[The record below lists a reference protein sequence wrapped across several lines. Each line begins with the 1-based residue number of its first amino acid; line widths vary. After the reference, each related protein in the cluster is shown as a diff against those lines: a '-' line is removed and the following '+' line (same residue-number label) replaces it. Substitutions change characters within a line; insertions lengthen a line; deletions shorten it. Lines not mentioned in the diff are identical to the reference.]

1 MIRSPLSRPKGWSER
16 SFARSKSFSKD
27 ESIGNRGTEFWLLM
41 ERNFDGTEIDN
52 EGDQFVDITSQEVT
66 SGTVEIEGLGYSKGF
81 TTTPGEVTR
90 IRLPDDAE
98 IESSEEV
105 KGKGIHITAENPV
118 TVYGLSRADATTD
131 GYLGLPVSVLST
143 NYLVASYPSYSA
155 QENLSQFAFV
165 SPRDG
170 VSVTVTPSAATLGGR
185 SAGETFTVEL
195 DKGEV
200 YQVRSETASGVDL
213 TSSVVQASSP
223 VALFSGHSCTNV
235 PSDVPYC
242 DILIEQIPPNDTWGS
257 SFVTR
262 PLEGR
267 ENGDTF
273 RILSGQENTTV
284 EINGESVAT
293 LGFGDYHETILEQP
307 SVITASN
314 PVLVMQYSNG
324 DEWDPEIDANGD
336 PFMMMVPPS
345 EQFSGQYAFATPDE
359 GFSLN
364 YVNLAVPSDAT
375 ESILVDGSSVENSL
389 FETVG
394 GSDFSVVAVD
404 VELGSHTAESTSDT
418 QFGIYSYGFEDDD
431 SYGFTGGLTLDF
443 ISEGSAPEV
452 TRTPET
458 IELGEEEIAGGQSIT
473 ISAEIT
479 DPAPPLVQSAT
490 VFYRNVE
497 EDTYSSV
504 SMTNAEGN
512 TWEGTIPGESV
523 SDPGVEYYISATDGQ
538 LTGTSPQVNPSSTPY
553 SIAILPNEVPTIE
566 HTPVNFA
573 PPGEDITIE
582 ASVTDN
588 TDQVSSVELFY
599 RKAGG
604 NPAYTT
610 LEMQEEGVAYI
621 ATIPGVEATEQ
632 GLEYYIRA
640 TDNFGVSTTEGTPD
654 QPIGITVSD
663 SPPGE
668 LEFGPLTLTA
678 DQIQEVESGVYEA
691 SGNVTINQVLHF
703 GGTVT
708 ADTEALKI
716 EGNGQV
722 YLTGI
727 PDRGQVALY
736 DGDFTFQLL
745 DASSSF
751 LKGTALSAANNL
763 FAMAGLPVELD
774 GVEVLSNG
782 VRVEGMLKLPEV
794 MGFFKTDITTL
805 QITESSGVDLTG
817 EVEVGEVALADGVAT
832 LKELSLEFNTAE
844 QNFIGE
850 AELDTPPVS
859 LDAGAEVLGGELDA
873 VEVEIGVDPPV
884 PLGTTGLGL
893 AGGGGFVD
901 GLANPPPLE
910 LGLMADL
917 KPVTGSLDFVKLD
930 DLTLSYTF
938 DTQIEGSGRVTVFG
952 TDVGGARLT
961 IIPSSKVE
969 FDGKVKLIRLSG
981 DRAIV
986 RGNASMSL
994 SKGYLGGGLR
1004 LSGQS
1009 RAKVI
1014 IPQPSELPYLGGF
1027 PFNAIPGL
1035 PVDFAG
1041 IRNNFENTKIWGEV
1055 NPPVL
1060 PLCAYN
1066 LEWTG
1071 SSLEAGF
1078 CTNLNPLNFGLF
1090 QSRYLMDAPTLRK
1103 QSRFEG
1109 RSLIVSPNRVNNQL
1123 QVKTDAMD
1131 QRFTLNRST
1140 SAIVIRVEGPE
1151 GAPAYDLTL
1160 PSGVTYTPQTTDQRP
1175 GATFYANDDVD
1186 KGFYTI
1192 ENPPQGT
1199 YTIGLSDQQTYQI
1212 DVFGANNAPFIEV
1225 GHSGIFGEEI
1235 DVSYQATDPD
1245 DEAEIR
1251 LFYDNDNQGQNGV
1264 LIEEGLSAQDSSYT
1278 WNTEDLPTGTY
1289 YIYAT
1294 ASDGK
1299 NAPSVDY
1306 AEDPITVVADGA
1318 PAAPEELDAVPQDTT
1333 IELGW
1338 NAVPDADTYTLYYNR
1353 SGQPLNSTNAQAF
1366 GVGDTTAFSFE
1377 EIAPGRTYRFAV
1389 TAVDTTGRE
1398 SARSNVA
1405 EVDYV
1410 SDTENNA
1417 PTIAGR
1423 EPPSTARVGIPYSH
1437 ELEVTDPDGDA
1448 LDYILPSAPDGMSVT
1463 SNGQLQWTPSQSGVG
1478 VYRVKV
1484 VASDGN
1490 GERDSLAY
1498 RLTALDEQSGR
1509 GTVAFTQPK
1518 YVGYGERGAVTL
1530 ADPGLNVSPSL
1541 VDSHQVQIHSRA
1553 LPGGSSLEMVETSA
1567 NSGEFSATFR
1577 FGKTEGGKGILPVQ
1591 EQDSLWMTYDDAYPD
1606 ETVVAIS
1613 SFLDALRPTSLSY
1626 DISRSFNE
1634 ADEKKDYRL
1643 VALPGQAS
1651 GSLSESVS
1659 GDWRGFQED
1668 GRNEDQPYSRSECE
1682 GDCQFG
1688 PGEGFW
1694 LITDQSWEVN
1704 QTVSTVPLSEAKTAQ
1719 IDLQEGWNI
1728 VSNPFGE
1735 EVAWNRVQVATGTSQ
1750 PLWQWD
1756 GSWSRVQTFAAATA
1770 GEAYYFR
1777 SDSLSQLTVPYPVP
1791 EAVPQTKADTAESGR
1806 QVLTLSAVRG
1816 DRRLSTIEAGVRPD
1830 AKEGLDPF
1838 DQYGPPGYFGEATLR
1853 LIQKEKGRRRVLAT
1867 EYTPPDEE
1875 GTAFDLILQAKPD
1888 TVLTLQASGLG
1899 DRGRREA
1906 VLVNQSTSEVHDLM
1920 GNGEVTVV
1928 PQSEET
1934 SYRLLVGSSSFVK
1947 ENQQAITPE
1956 SVKLLANYPNPFRTG
1971 TTIEYALPKD
1981 ADVRLAVY
1989 DVLGRQVAVLEEG
2002 RRESGFHRVRWDVGD
2017 QALSSGVYF
2026 YRLRAGEKTKSGRMV
2041 LLR

>member
-235 PSDVPYC
+235 PSNVPYC

-389 FETVG
+389 FENVG
-394 GSDFSVVAVD
+394 GSDFSAAAVD

-553 SIAILPNEVPTIE
+553 SIAVLPNEVPTIE

-610 LEMQEEGVAYI
+610 LEMQEEGGAYM

-703 GGTVT
+703 GGAVT

-774 GVEVLSNG
+774 GMEVLSSG

-859 LDAGAEVLGGELDA
+859 LDAEAEVLGGELDA

-952 TDVGGARLT
+952 TDVSGARLT
-961 IIPSSKVE
+961 IIPSSKVN
-969 FDGKVKLIRLSG
+969 FNGSVNFVNIL
-981 DRAIV
+981 V
-986 RGNASMSL
+986 GNAHASL
-994 SKGYLGGGLR
+994 SKAPTGGLDLHGGSQATVRVPDPEEFPALDLSFPLDWISGKVGLPYPINTMETSINNTRVSATQTILGVLELTYALSWGGGQLT
-1004 LSGQS
+1004 
-1009 RAKVI
+1009 
-1014 IPQPSELPYLGGF
+1014 PSFDG
-1027 PFNAIPGL
+1027 
-1035 PVDFAG
+1035 
-1041 IRNNFENTKIWGEV
+1041 
-1055 NPPVL
+1055 
-1060 PLCAYN
+1060 N
-1066 LEWTG
+1066 LD
-1071 SSLEAGF
+1071 L
-1078 CTNLNPLNFGLF
+1078 LNDGLF
-1090 QSRYLMDAPTLRK
+1090 QAQHLADDVAVQTKSRL
-1103 QSRFEG
+1103 EG
-1109 RSLIVSPNRVNNQL
+1109 RSLIVSPTRANPQL
-1123 QVKTDAMD
+1123 EVTDGAMQ
-1131 QRFTLNRST
+1131 QRFTLDRST
-1140 SAIVIRVEGPE
+1140 PMLALRVEGVSTAPE
-1151 GAPAYDLTL
+1151 YALTL
-1160 PSGVTYTPQTTDQRP
+1160 PSGTRLTPQTANQRP
-1175 GATFYANDDVD
+1175 GTDFSTNDAQS
-1186 KGFYTI
+1186 KGFYVLQA
-1192 ENPPQGT
+1192 PPQGT
-1199 YTIGLSDQQTYQI
+1199 YTVELPDQGTYEL

-1251 LFYDNDNQGQNGV
+1251 LYYDNDNQGQNGV

-1398 SARSNVA
+1398 GARSNVA

-1423 EPPSTARVGIPYSH
+1423 EPPSTARVEIPYSH
-1437 ELEVTDPDGDA
+1437 ELEGTDPDGDA

-1577 FGKTEGGKGILPVQ
+1577 LGKTEGGKGILPVQ

-1651 GSLSESVS
+1651 GSLSEGVS

-1806 QVLTLSAVRG
+1806 QALTLSAVRG